1 MKTKKVDYLSYI
13 ICYALCVVLS
23 KAGYSYPAGVVLMG
37 EALFLYVL
45 SVKRSG
51 VLTDLRGLFS
61 ASWIGGEGLACLQL
75 SRLQQ
80 DWENTTW
87 LCFFFGYLFFMAGYD
102 LLEQR
107 FADGNG
113 ANGKGKQQLPHAEKT
128 DWKRDQGKKPAH
140 FDLHRS
146 VDVRIYCL
154 FSSGSGSSR
163 FHPAVFSGTACVL
176 LILMYR
182 GFTILRSA
190 GILIPALSV
199 LYFRLVEKWNPAGLI
214 LLIRR
219 RDGGRN
225 SDPVCVQIS
234 AFVCGWICCSRLSD
248 GLPPCY
254 MEDDRDGIVNPDFGL
269 CTSDGGEKT

>member
-1 MKTKKVDYLSYI
+1 MMKTKKVDYLSYI

-113 ANGKGKQQLPHAEKT
+113 ANGKGKQQQLPHAEKT
-128 DWKRDQGKKPAH
+128 DWKRDQGKS
-140 FDLHRS
+140 R
-146 VDVRIYCL
+146 RILICIGALMFGSIACFLLEAAVVGFIPL
-154 FSSGSGSSR
+154 FSPEPHAYSY
-163 FHPAVFSGTACVL
+163 F
-176 LILMYR
+176 MYR

-190 GILIPALSV
+190 V
-199 LYFRLVEKWNPAGLI
+199 F
-214 LLIRR
+214 
-219 RDGGRN
+219 
-225 SDPVCVQIS
+225 
-234 AFVCGWICCSRLSD
+234 
-248 GLPPCY
+248 
-254 MEDDRDGIVNPDFGL
+254 
-269 CTSDGGEKT
+269 